1 MNGITKP
8 GAYIVKYDAYSL
20 DQLKVVKVG
29 NKPITTFTL
38 SQDGAVLAFGSA
50 DLSISVLDAT
60 TLKVNHKDA

>member
-1 MNGITKP
+1 VNGITKP